1 MTRLGRAARRA
12 CRDRGG
18 ATAERRSDARWQA
31 LDRRTTAAMGEKAAF
46 RTDYAVG
53 NTAQAKTMRRRRGRL
68 RSLTGAAMLSTVG
81 LTLAFSTIIGVGI
94 GYLIDRW
101 LHTDPIFTVIF
112 LVIGTIAGFV
122 EMIRTISQVEKQDE
136 EQNGD

>member
-1 MTRLGRAARRA
+1 MRR
-12 CRDRGG
+12 REG
-18 ATAERRSDARWQA
+18 ATADRHPEARRR
-31 LDRRTTAAMGEKAAF
+31 LTTAVMGEKPAF

-53 NTAQAKTMRRRRGRL
+53 DTVQARKMRRRQGRL
-68 RSLTGAAMLSTVG
+68 RSLSGAAMLSTIG

-122 EMIRTISQVEKQDE
+122 EVIRTISRVEQDE